1 MNIDLQKNFNNIY
14 NTLLNQGIKRT
25 AFAKGKGFSSTS
37 QLAPNARKFAPKQ
50 KSPPVNKEVGNGCWS
65 VAECN

>member
-25 AFAKGKGFSSTS
+25 AFAKGNVYTG
-37 QLAPNARKFAPKQ
+37 
-50 KSPPVNKEVGNGCWS
+50 
-65 VAECN
+65 